1 MAKAIKIEL
10 KHPTPPDSCER
21 CPLIGIIPEEHR
33 QTGVRQ
39 SYCCLGVYPHEPLT
53 SKGIKVSVSGK
64 REKTGHIHHRPC
76 EDRWDTWWENP
87 GHMVTISKESY
98 RFCRLPYESRQQL
111 AFNFKTRKP
120 RKQ

>member
-33 QTGVRQ
+33 QAGVRQ
-39 SYCCLGVYPHEPLT
+39 AYCCLGVYPHEPLT

-76 EDRWDTWWENP
+76 EDRCDTWWENP
-87 GHMVTISKESY
+87 GHMVTIS
-98 RFCRLPYESRQQL
+98 
-111 AFNFKTRKP
+111 
-120 RKQ
+120 